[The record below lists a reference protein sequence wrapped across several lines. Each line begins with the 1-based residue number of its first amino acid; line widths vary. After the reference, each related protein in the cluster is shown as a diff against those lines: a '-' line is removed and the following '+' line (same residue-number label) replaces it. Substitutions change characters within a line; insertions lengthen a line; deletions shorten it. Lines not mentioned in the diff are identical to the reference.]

1 MIRISPESVY
11 RRLVWIKTSQEENGL
26 GNIHFPLAKN
36 VQVSKSYGVLIEGE
50 GVCSLLLAQHGNS
63 FVQTLLIDNNFGRNI
78 DEALRAL
85 QIGGVR

>member
-1 MIRISPESVY
+1 M
-11 RRLVWIKTSQEENGL
+11 
-26 GNIHFPLAKN
+26 
-36 VQVSKSYGVLIEGE
+36 QVSKSYGVLIEDE
-50 GVCSLLLAQHGNS
+50 GVRSLLLAQHGSS